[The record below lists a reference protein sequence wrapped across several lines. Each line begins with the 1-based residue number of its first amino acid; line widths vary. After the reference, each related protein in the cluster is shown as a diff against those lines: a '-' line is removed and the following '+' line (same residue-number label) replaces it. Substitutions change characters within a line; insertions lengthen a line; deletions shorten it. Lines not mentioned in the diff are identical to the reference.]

1 MVGAGYREVDFDELE
16 DENPVKLAV
25 KALPT
30 IRVRLVAGGG
40 DWQTFLPTD
49 LEAWRNYMLNI
60 VPFVNVGTQ
69 ADLDF

>member
-1 MVGAGYREVDFDELE
+1 
-16 DENPVKLAV
+16 
-25 KALPT
+25 LPT